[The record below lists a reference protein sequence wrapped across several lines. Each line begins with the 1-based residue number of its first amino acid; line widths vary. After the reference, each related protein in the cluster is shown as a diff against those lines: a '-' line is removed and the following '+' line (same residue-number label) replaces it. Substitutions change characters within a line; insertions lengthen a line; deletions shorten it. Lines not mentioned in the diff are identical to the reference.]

1 MSPAAHQMTD
11 ADHADTE
18 SSTPES
24 DLRAAGERIEM
35 LLDASSAHG
44 AMARERSEELVR
56 LVADLYGAG
65 LGRILDIV
73 HDCGRLDGPVLDALA
88 ADDLVASLLLVHGL
102 HPYDVDTR
110 IERALDEVRPYLGT
124 HGGDV
129 ELLGVTEA
137 GVVRLR
143 LLGSCDGCASSSVT
157 LKLAVEGAVEAAAP
171 EITGIEV
178 DTGGGSATGTVIP
191 LSALRVR
198 LDELDAAGA
207 DGEAPGS
214 AWHPVPEPAAVADG
228 EVRGLVVAGAP
239 VVVAR
244 VGPDLFAYRD
254 GCPVCTGGLG
264 GTVLA
269 RRLGG
274 AVGEAVLRCPTC
286 RTHFDV
292 RRAGAALDGDRH
304 LEPLPL
310 LVHDDVVSLALPT
323 PGPVRA

>member
-1 MSPAAHQMTD
+1 MPPAAHEVPETGP
-11 ADHADTE
+11 A
-18 SSTPES
+18 SWTPES

-73 HDCGRLDGPVLDALA
+73 HDQGRLDGPVLDALA

-102 HPYDVDTR
+102 HPYDVETR

-178 DTGGGSATGTVIP
+178 DTGGSDGATGTVIP

-198 LDELDAAGA
+198 LDELDATGA
-207 DGEAPGS
+207 DGEAAGS
-214 AWHPVPEPAAVADG
+214 AWHPVPELADVADG
-228 EVRGLVVAGAP
+228 EVRGLVVADAP

-264 GTVLA
+264 GTALA

-286 RTHFDV
+286 RTHFDI
-292 RRAGAALDGDRH
+292 RRAGAALDGDGH

-310 LVHDDVVSLALPT
+310 LVRDDVVSLALPST
-323 PGPVRA
+323 GPVRA

>member
-1 MSPAAHQMTD
+1 MSHAADEVTD
-11 ADHADTE
+11 VGAA
-18 SSTPES
+18 PES

-73 HDCGRLDGPVLDALA
+73 HDQGRLDEQVLDALA

-102 HPYDVDTR
+102 HPYDVGTR

-129 ELLGVTEA
+129 ELLGVTGA

-178 DTGGGSATGTVIP
+178 DTGGGRDAINPVIP
-191 LSALRVR
+191 VSALRVR
-198 LDELDAAGA
+198 LDELDAA
-207 DGEAPGS
+207 EAEGQAGGS
-214 AWHPVPEPAAVADG
+214 AWHPVPELADVADG
-228 EVRGLVVAGAP
+228 EVRGLAVAGAP

-244 VGPDLFAYRD
+244 VGADLFAYRD
-254 GCPVCTGGLG
+254 GCPLCTGGLG
-264 GTVLA
+264 GTALA

-274 AVGEAVLRCPTC
+274 AVDEAVLRCPTC

-292 RRAGAALDGDRH
+292 RRAGAALDGDGH

-310 LVHDDVVSLALPT
+310 LVRDDVVSLALPT